1 MNCNKSYQN
10 LLHDST
16 LHVGVSNIAPAVTKR
31 ESYVIEA
38 KLVPYRGVQ
47 VAASQLPLKNV
58 PNVYQCS
65 TTTST
70 KRSRI
75 DLRFRVHVSR
85 TWHPP
90 RRVSESK
97 AEKPSVLR
105 AWLMRS
111 RFPDLLP
118 LLGEISSNRSC
129 PGWNTGF
136 QAIATSLFHECHNAS
151 DISNPRF

>member
-58 PNVYQCS
+58 TNVYQCS

-75 DLRFRVHVSR
+75 
-85 TWHPP
+85 
-90 RRVSESK
+90 
-97 AEKPSVLR
+97 A
-105 AWLMRS
+105 
-111 RFPDLLP
+111 PDFDAP
-118 LLGEISSNRSC
+118 LDDFKDYM
-129 PGWNTGF
+129 P
-136 QAIATSLFHECHNAS
+136 
-151 DISNPRF
+151 